1 MFLFWVIIQLFLS
14 QTKTFLILTRI
25 VHVIDA
31 IKSDAKLRILLF
43 KLVLNVL
50 NHHVDQLT
58 SQLYQM
64 TKQTVQLKTT
74 TTWKE
79 DVIMI
84 SLI

>member
-25 VHVIDA
+25 VDVIDA